1 MDELDDDEWEPDAEE
16 DDAGVLP
23 AAPTPVTPAAPET
36 KARGTPPSPPKAPVD
51 DADDDAGGFLP
62 TVQGVLSSFLR
73 GEKESSPPARGG
85 KAIGSFVAEF
95 HAGILAYEQS
105 FTITSTG
112 GEDGTPLGACGVG
125 ISETLDKEAAH
136 SDKVR
141 VLDVWLYDGNDV
153 RSWNQYLTS
162 PGMDKEAL
170 AAQAKSSATI
180 TGEPLDIAPGL
191 TFRIASKNLVLD
203 CRVVTAEFLPA
214 DTPPSPLRT
223 VRIEMTA
230 KTLKG

>member
-1 MDELDDDEWEPDAEE
+1 MTL
-16 DDAGVLP
+16 
-23 AAPTPVTPAAPET
+23 
-36 KARGTPPSPPKAPVD
+36 
-51 DADDDAGGFLP
+51 
-62 TVQGVLSSFLR
+62 TVQGVLSSLLR
-73 GEKESSPPARGG
+73 GEKESNPPARGG
-85 KAIGSFVAEF
+85 KAISSFVADF

-125 ISETLDKEAAH
+125 ISEKLDKEAAH

-141 VLDVWLYDGNDV
+141 VLDVWLYDGGDV

-162 PGMDKEAL
+162 PGMDREAL
-170 AAQAKSSATI
+170 ATQAKSSATI

-191 TFRIASKNLVLD
+191 AFRITSKNLVLE
-203 CRVVTAEFLPA
+203 CRVVAAEFLPT
-214 DTPPSPLRT
+214 TPAPSPLRS

-230 KTLKG
+230 KAAK